1 MIDMVRRDILPAISR
16 FTGKLAESGRAKRDF
31 CIGIDTDYE
40 FDTIASLSELTKAI
54 MTHTVTLENYLEKL
68 DGEKNIITLAHG
80 YRDLVFETM
89 ELLRAAVD
97 EAETLTGSDYWPY
110 PTYGDLMFSV
120 K

>member
-1 MIDMVRRDILPAISR
+1 MVRRDILPAISK
-16 FTGKLAESGRAKRDF
+16 FTGTLAESGRCKREF

-40 FDTIASLSELTKAI
+40 FDTIRDLSELTTAI
-54 MTHTVTLENYLEKL
+54 VTHTVTLENFLEKL
-68 DGEKNIITLAHG
+68 SKEKDIVTLAHG
-80 YRDLVFETM
+80 YRDLVFGTM

-97 EAETLTGSDYWPY
+97 EAETLTGSEYWPY